1 VVRRRE
7 GELTPKQAEAL
18 RKLSDGPLQSWVF
31 GSTTVS
37 VLRRLGLIE
46 TRVTQVGN
54 WTQKAEHITD
64 AGRAALRGGK

>member
-1 VVRRRE
+1 
-7 GELTPKQAEAL
+7 
-18 RKLSDGPLQSWVF
+18 
-31 GSTTVS
+31 VS